1 MIFKTSFLGF
11 GTALDRSGSP
21 RACKKCT
28 RTSILKKNCGRYSNF
43 STRISTKYLYG
54 KDEKMQR
61 FCGSSE
67 NYHVSIAI
75 HDEDRESVQ
84 SPLQGSPYSI
94 KHYERVIETGLCD
107 TQSNGKWFR

>member
-1 MIFKTSFLGF
+1 
-11 GTALDRSGSP
+11 
-21 RACKKCT
+21 
-28 RTSILKKNCGRYSNF
+28 
-43 STRISTKYLYG
+43 
-54 KDEKMQR
+54 MQR

-107 TQSNGKWFR
+107 TQSNG